1 MKLRTGSGDKS
12 NIRNGQLHSKIPIR
26 RRTMLTK
33 LLSVGI
39 TMSALIISIM
49 PAIAEPNS
57 CKNSAIT
64 PAEREAVSIMQNM
77 YSIQLNLEKVGV
89 SLDELS
95 HQKSAGYD
103 SSNTAS
109 VNYYNDLVAKY
120 NDVVKERNQLSDQ
133 YNQLKDSFNALTPK
147 ISPSKNYVF
156 ITCLNGELSL
166 LEANTAS
173 INADDL
179 TREVE
184 DLKR

>member
-1 MKLRTGSGDKS
+1 
-12 NIRNGQLHSKIPIR
+12 
-26 RRTMLTK
+26 MLTK

-95 HQKSAGYD
+95 H
-103 SSNTAS
+103 
-109 VNYYNDLVAKY
+109 
-120 NDVVKERNQLSDQ
+120 
-133 YNQLKDSFNALTPK
+133 
-147 ISPSKNYVF
+147 
-156 ITCLNGELSL
+156 
-166 LEANTAS
+166 
-173 INADDL
+173 
-179 TREVE
+179 
-184 DLKR
+184 